1 VSRGERLGSPGMVRL
16 TDEYHLR
23 SKTSP
28 MSLVFQGKKQR
39 TKPARLAFDS
49 YNCVS
54 QPCPLA

>member
-1 VSRGERLGSPGMVRL
+1 MVRL